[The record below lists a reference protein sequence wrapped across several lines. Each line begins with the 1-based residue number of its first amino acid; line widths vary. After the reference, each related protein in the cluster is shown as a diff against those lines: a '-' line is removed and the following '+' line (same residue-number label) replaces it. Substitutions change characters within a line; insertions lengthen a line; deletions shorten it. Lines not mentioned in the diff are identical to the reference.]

1 MHNYASHYYRLDYKQ
16 TDKMHSNASHCY
28 RLDYRRRTRCITMHH
43 TVTDSTSTTSH
54 IHTLQKRSFAWW
66 TNHIIFKPLT
76 HCHSSTMIRPKKYK
90 YNTTKKRPPKGY
102 SDDRMSAWIF
112 LALKLLRMESFA
124 GFVWTKQPPMM
135 QPTIPSQMTEWQ
147 WSFQW
152 WWFHHIQGHGYE
164 KKEC

>member
-102 SDDRMSAWIF
+102 SDDRMSAWSFPCSETAENGVLCWI
-112 LALKLLRMESFA
+112 RMDKATTNDSANNSKSNDRMTMKFQTMM
-124 GFVWTKQPPMM
+124 VPPQPR
-135 QPTIPSQMTEWQ
+135 TWL
-147 WSFQW
+147 W
-152 WWFHHIQGHGYE
+152 
-164 KKEC
+164 KKEW